1 MAITLRNTK
10 GSALTHTELDNNFR
24 EFYYSASYNDFELQ
38 LFKSTSLEDEF
49 KLPINVGKGP
59 ALSIQVKS
67 GSALTG
73 SEATVTGSSNF
84 TFDFG
89 SNILNLT
96 GSGNITGN
104 LTVGGVVTAE
114 RFHSEVVSS
123 SIIFESGSTKFGD
136 SADDTHVFTGS
147 MFVIGTVD
155 VSTGITGSDLKI
167 DDWNSISGS
176 LSGHN
181 TRITTL
187 ESSGI
192 ISSSTQIAGLGAG
205 IISASS
211 QIADLGAN
219 IPSSSSQIVTFLDNQ
234 DLNLSSVTSSNAIF
248 TNIVVNGTGSF
259 ALIESITGSAKIIGD
274 AFIQLNENTPSQ
286 RYAGIQVV
294 DSGSSFATASF
305 FFDGLVNNWM
315 YEYTDAGSDYA
326 LALFGPEFPT
336 KGSPVSLT
344 PNTVPIATGSHHLV
358 DSNITDDGSTVTINS
373 ASFAI
378 PGFPNVSASLAT
390 AVASS
395 GIQNIVEDTTPQLG
409 GNLDLN
415 SNNIS
420 GSGTIDIS
428 GNISGSLLNINGMG
442 TSRFTSHLQAH
453 CLGIGTSPTGNGGE
467 IKATSGSFS
476 GPISGSNLNINGDI
490 TGSNL
495 LINGTVDAT
504 GDITAFYSSDERLKD
519 NITPLSD
526 AVNKINQIGG
536 YEFDWNSNSSHSGHD
551 VGVIAQEIEK
561 VLPEVVVDRDNGYKA
576 VRYDKIVALLIN
588 AIKEQQLQIDELKS
602 KL

>member
-49 KLPINVGKGP
+49 KLPVNVGKGP

-147 MFVIGTVD
+147 MLVVGTVD

-167 DDWNSISGS
+167 DDWNSVSGS

-192 ISSSTQIAGLGAG
+192 VSSSAQIAGLGAG
-205 IISASS
+205 ILSSSAGISNLGAGILSSSAQIASEISGSYVLTNAKVQALGASIASSSAQVVSLIENQNVNLGIVSASS
-211 QIADLGAN
+211 LYTAIV
-219 IPSSSSQIVTFLDNQ
+219 SSSVVY
-234 DLNLSSVTSSNAIF
+234 SSGSNIF
-248 TNIVVNGTGSF
+248 GDASDDKHEFTGSV
-259 ALIESITGSAKIIGD
+259 AM
-274 AFIQLNENTPSQ
+274 
-286 RYAGIQVV
+286 
-294 DSGSSFATASF
+294 SST
-305 FFDGLVNNWM
+305 
-315 YEYTDAGSDYA
+315 
-326 LALFGPEFPT
+326 LA
-336 KGSPVSLT
+336 
-344 PNTVPIATGSHHLV
+344 IA
-358 DSNITDDGSTVTINS
+358 
-373 ASFAI
+373 
-378 PGFPNVSASLAT
+378 GFPNVSASLAS
-390 AVASS
+390 VVGSS
-395 GIQNIVEDTTPQLG
+395 GISNVSEDTTPQLG

-428 GNISGSLLNINGMG
+428 GNISGSALKI
-442 TSRFTSHLQAH
+442 
-453 CLGIGTSPTGNGGE
+453 TGE
-467 IKATSGSFS
+467 VDAASGSFS
-476 GPISGSNLNINGDI
+476 GPISGSSLDINGDI

-495 LINGTVDAT
+495 LINGTIDAT

-519 NITPLSD
+519 NVTPLSNALD
-526 AVNKINQIGG
+526 KVNQIGG
-536 YEFDWNSNSSHSGHD
+536 YEFDWNNNSSNSGHD

-561 VLPEVVVDRDNGYKA
+561 VLPEVVAQRDNGYLA
-576 VRYDKIVALLIN
+576 VRCEKIVALLIQ
-588 AIKEQQLQIDELKS
+588 AIKEQQSQIDDLKS
-602 KL
+602 RLD